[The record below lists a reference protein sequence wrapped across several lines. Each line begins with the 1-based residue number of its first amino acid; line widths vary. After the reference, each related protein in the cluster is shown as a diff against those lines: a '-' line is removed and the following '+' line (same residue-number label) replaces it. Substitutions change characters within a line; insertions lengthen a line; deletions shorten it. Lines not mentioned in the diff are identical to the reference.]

1 MAQFMGQFDGH
12 SCAGQCSPD
21 VSPSPVDTGVSVAAL
36 SCRGTASLMA
46 WCDRYLRI
54 GSAR

>member
-1 MAQFMGQFDGH
+1 MAKFMGQFDGH